1 MYYSVSVCY
10 SVTDNKEEKTLTKI
24 ISISQNK
31 GGVLKTSL
39 VVNLAG
45 VLATQGKKVLIID
58 TDNQGNALVSFNQN
72 PDKCQYTLYDVLV
85 DGLPVQHA
93 IMNVHENI
101 DVLPSNDDMS
111 FFELDVL
118 PEISKY
124 PTPFGLLKNA
134 MKDVVNEYDYIFIDT
149 PPNLGL
155 IQANV
160 LEFATD
166 VVIPFQPE
174 VYSMRSLVKMVKTID
189 KFKTKTN
196 TELNLLGVVPTLYDR
211 RATLHEEVLQECRK
225 FCLQNDIKVFETI
238 IPKSI
243 KFAKAIAY
251 EKKPATLI
259 KKKDN
264 VVDLYVDL
272 ANELLTE
279 VTV

>member
-1 MYYSVSVCY
+1 M
-10 SVTDNKEEKTLTKI
+10 TKV

-45 VLATQGKKVLIID
+45 VLATQGKRVLIID
-58 TDNQGNALVSFNQN
+58 TDNQGNALISFNQN

-118 PEISKY
+118 PEIAKY

-134 MKDVVNEYDYIFIDT
+134 MQDAAKDYDYIFIDT

-155 IQANV
+155 VQANV

-166 VVIPFQPE
+166 VIIPFQPE
-174 VYSMRSLVKMVKTID
+174 VYSMRSLAKMVNTIA
-189 KFKTKTN
+189 KFKSKTN
-196 TELNLLGVVPTLYDR
+196 AELNLLGVVPTLYDR
-211 RATLHEEVLQECRK
+211 TTTLHEEVLQECRK

-251 EKKPATLI
+251 EKKPATLL
-259 KKKDN
+259 KKKDK
-264 VVDLYVDL
+264 VVDLYTDL
-272 ANELLTE
+272 ANELLAE

>member
-1 MYYSVSVCY
+1 M
-10 SVTDNKEEKTLTKI
+10 TKI

-45 VLATQGKKVLIID
+45 VLATTGNKVLIID
-58 TDNQGNALVSFNQN
+58 TDNQGNALISFNQN

-93 IMNVHENI
+93 IMNIHENI
-101 DVLPSNDDMS
+101 DILPSNDDMS

-124 PTPFGLLKNA
+124 PTPFCLLKNA
-134 MKDVVNEYDYIFIDT
+134 MTDAMTDYDYIFIDT

-155 IQANV
+155 VQANV

-166 VVIPFQPE
+166 VIIPFQPE
-174 VYSMRSLVKMVKTID
+174 VYSMRSLAKMVNTIE
-189 KFKTKTN
+189 KFKSKTN
-196 TELNLLGVVPTLYDR
+196 ANLNLLGVVPTLYDR
-211 RATLHEEVLQECRK
+211 TTILHAEVLQECRK

-251 EKKPATLI
+251 QQTPATLL
-259 KKKDN
+259 KKKDK
-264 VVDLYVDL
+264 VIDLYTDL
-272 ANELLTE
+272 VHELLAE

>member
-1 MYYSVSVCY
+1 M
-10 SVTDNKEEKTLTKI
+10 LTKV

-45 VLATQGKKVLIID
+45 VLATKGKKVLIID
-58 TDNQGNALVSFNQN
+58 TDNQGNALISFNQN

-93 IMNVHENI
+93 IINVHDNV

-118 PEISKY
+118 PEIMKY

-134 MKDVVNEYDYIFIDT
+134 MKDAMEDYDYIFIDT

-155 IQANV
+155 VQANV

-166 VVIPFQPE
+166 VIIPFQSE
-174 VYSMRSLVKMVKTID
+174 VYSMRSLVKMVNTIA
-189 KFKTKTN
+189 KFKSKTN
-196 TELNLLGVVPTLYDR
+196 AELNLLGVVPTLYDR
-211 RATLHEEVLQECRK
+211 TTTLHEEVLQECRK
-225 FCLQNDIKVFETI
+225 FCLQKDIKVFETI

-251 EKKPATLI
+251 EKKPATLL
-259 KKKDN
+259 KKKDK

-272 ANELLTE
+272 ANELLVE

>member
-1 MYYSVSVCY
+1 MYYSVSLCY
-10 SVTDNKEEKTLTKI
+10 SVTDNKEETTLTKI

-85 DGLPVQHA
+85 DGLPVQHT

-174 VYSMRSLVKMVKTID
+174 VYSMRSLVKMVNTID
-189 KFKTKTN
+189 KFRAKTN

-264 VVDLYVDL
+264 IVDLYVDL
-272 ANELLTE
+272 VNELLAE
-279 VTV
+279 VTI

>member
-1 MYYSVSVCY
+1 MYYSVSLCY

-118 PEISKY
+118 PEIGKY

-134 MKDVVNEYDYIFIDT
+134 MKDVVNDYDYIFIDT

-189 KFKTKTN
+189 KFRTKTN